1 MKAKRLMM
9 ALLGAVLLLSLVA
22 TPALAAPPGYQE
34 DPNPPWWSGG
44 HKAIVTDSLVG
55 ATGNGYVRFLCQ
67 SQQGFEYSVGVYE
80 LSKGKYTVKAV
91 SLPSMVDP
99 PYWPTSDGDGVT
111 YPLGTIN
118 VKPSGDGEVEGIVSL
133 PLLGHSPLEISPGIY
148 IYPYE
153 WKIIVEDSDGNIV
166 LATLPED
173 PAGFAVFP

>member
-22 TPALAAPPGYQE
+22 TPALADPPPYQE

-67 SQQGFEYSVGVYE
+67 SQQGFEYSVGVHG

-91 SLPSMVDP
+91 SLGFMVDP
-99 PYWPTSDGDGVT
+99 PGWPTSD
-111 YPLGTIN
+111 L
-118 VKPSGDGEVEGIVSL
+118 
-133 PLLGHSPLEISPGIY
+133 
-148 IYPYE
+148 
-153 WKIIVEDSDGNIV
+153 
-166 LATLPED
+166 
-173 PAGFAVFP
+173 